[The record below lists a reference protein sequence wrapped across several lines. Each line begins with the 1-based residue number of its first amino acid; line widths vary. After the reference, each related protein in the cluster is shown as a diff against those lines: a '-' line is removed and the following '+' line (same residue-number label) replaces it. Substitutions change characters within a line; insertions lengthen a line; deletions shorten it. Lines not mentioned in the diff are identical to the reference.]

1 MVSYAMLDG
10 EGGELDVDD
19 IQSFDLSDDAVDNDT
34 ASDIFKG
41 GDVEM
46 ILGLGYLTSSYER
59 GNERRRLRMGD
70 LGQKPSKL
78 FNPQIF
84 HWFYWLD

>member
-1 MVSYAMLDG
+1 MQLIMIKLLISL
-10 EGGELDVDD
+10 
-19 IQSFDLSDDAVDNDT
+19 
-34 ASDIFKG
+34 KG

-84 HWFYWLD
+84 HWFYWLDQWVNIF